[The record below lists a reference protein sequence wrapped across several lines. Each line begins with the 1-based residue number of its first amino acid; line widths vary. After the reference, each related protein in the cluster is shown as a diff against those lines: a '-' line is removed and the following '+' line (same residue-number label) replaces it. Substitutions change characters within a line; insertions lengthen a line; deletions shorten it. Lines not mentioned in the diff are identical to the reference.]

1 MFSKVHC
8 MLDDFFKFK
17 ESGADYRTEII
28 AGITTFLAMA
38 YILGVNPSM
47 LAEGGMPA
55 NAVFF
60 STAIASGLAC
70 IVMGL
75 VAKFPVGLAPGMGL
89 NALFTYTII
98 LEMGN
103 SWESALAAVFISSI
117 IFFIITLSGLR
128 EAILNL
134 IPADLKIG
142 IGAGI
147 GFFLAF
153 LGFKGAGII
162 VNDPSTY
169 VTMGNFFLAFLGFK
183 GAGIIVNDPSTY
195 VTMGNLLA
203 PSVIL
208 ALIGIL
214 ITLVFYIRK
223 VPAAVFFGM
232 IITAAIGIVFSFLG
246 FGTGNP
252 LMPSIPAQFISVNF
266 DFSLFGG
273 FLRGFAQLFSNIP
286 NLFMMVFSLLF
297 VTFFDATG
305 TLMSLGKQCGF
316 IDEKGQAMGI
326 EKAFLSDAIGGII
339 GSVCGTSTVTAFV
352 ESATAVGMGAK
363 TGLSAVVTGILFLLS
378 IFIAPLILALF
389 TPSVTAAA
397 LVIVGFLM
405 MAQLGSVDWA
415 NSVISASVFMTIIMM
430 ILSYSI
436 SIGIAWGFIAY
447 FVGSFAE
454 GKFKEMGWGMYALMI
469 VESVPFVFFIKTFH

>member
-1 MFSKVHC
+1 
-8 MLDDFFKFK
+8 MLDDFFNFK
-17 ESGADYRTEII
+17 ENGADYRTEII

-60 STAIASGLAC
+60 STAIASGIAC

-117 IFFIITLSGLR
+117 IFFIITISGLR

-162 VNDPSTY
+162 VN
-169 VTMGNFFLAFLGFK
+169 N
-183 GAGIIVNDPSTY
+183 PSTY

-316 IDEKGQAMGI
+316 IDEKGQSMGI

-447 FVGSFAE
+447 FVGSIAE
-454 GKFKEMGWGMYALMI
+454 GKFREMGWEMHVLLI
-469 VESVPFVFFIKTFH
+469 VFLVYLFFGL

>member
-1 MFSKVHC
+1 

-17 ESGADYRTEII
+17 ENGADYRTEII

-103 SWESALAAVFISSI
+103 SWETALAAVFISSI
-117 IFFIITLSGLR
+117 IFFIITISGLR

-147 GFFLAF
+147 G
-153 LGFKGAGII
+153 
-162 VNDPSTY
+162 
-169 VTMGNFFLAFLGFK
+169 FFLAFLGFK

-363 TGLSAVVTGILFLLS
+363 TGLSAVITGILFLLS

-447 FVGSFAE
+447 FVGSIAE

-469 VESVPFVFFIKTFH
+469 VFLVYLFFGL

>member
-1 MFSKVHC
+1 

-17 ESGADYRTEII
+17 ENGADYRTEII

-103 SWESALAAVFISSI
+103 SWETALAAVFISSI
-117 IFFIITLSGLR
+117 IFFIITISGLR

-147 GFFLAF
+147 G
-153 LGFKGAGII
+153 
-162 VNDPSTY
+162 
-169 VTMGNFFLAFLGFK
+169 FFLAFLGFK

-286 NLFMMVFSLLF
+286 NLFMMVFALLF

-352 ESATAVGMGAK
+352 ESATGVGMGAK
-363 TGLSAVVTGILFLLS
+363 TGLASVVTGILFLLS
-378 IFIAPLILALF
+378 IFVAPLILALF

-405 MAQLGSVDWA
+405 MAQLGSVNWA
-415 NSVISASVFMTIIMM
+415 NAVISASVFMTIIMM

-447 FVGSFAE
+447 FVGSIAE

-469 VESVPFVFFIKTFH
+469 VFLVYLFFGL

>member
-1 MFSKVHC
+1 

-17 ESGADYRTEII
+17 ENGADYRTEII

-103 SWESALAAVFISSI
+103 SWETALAAVFSSSI
-117 IFFIITLSGLR
+117 IFFIITISGLR

-147 GFFLAF
+147 G
-153 LGFKGAGII
+153 
-162 VNDPSTY
+162 
-169 VTMGNFFLAFLGFK
+169 FFLAFLGFK

-316 IDEKGQAMGI
+316 IDEKGQSMGI

-363 TGLSAVVTGILFLLS
+363 TGLASVVTGILFLLS
-378 IFIAPLILALF
+378 IFVAPLILALF

-405 MAQLGSVDWA
+405 MAQLGSVNWA
-415 NSVISASVFMTIIMM
+415 NAVISASVFMTIIMM

-447 FVGSFAE
+447 FVGSIAE

-469 VESVPFVFFIKTFH
+469 VFLVYLFFGL

>member
-60 STAIASGLAC
+60 STAIASGIAC

-117 IFFIITLSGLR
+117 IFFIITISGLR

-147 GFFLAF
+147 G
-153 LGFKGAGII
+153 
-162 VNDPSTY
+162 
-169 VTMGNFFLAFLGFK
+169 FFLAFLGFK

-316 IDEKGQAMGI
+316 IDEKGQSMGI

-447 FVGSFAE
+447 FVGSIAE

-469 VESVPFVFFIKTFH
+469 VFLVYLFFGL

>member
-17 ESGADYRTEII
+17 ENGADYRTEII

-103 SWESALAAVFISSI
+103 SWETALAAVFISSI
-117 IFFIITLSGLR
+117 IFFIITISGLR

-147 GFFLAF
+147 G
-153 LGFKGAGII
+153 
-162 VNDPSTY
+162 
-169 VTMGNFFLAFLGFK
+169 FFLAFLGFK

-316 IDEKGQAMGI
+316 IDEKGQSMGI

-378 IFIAPLILALF
+378 IFVAPLILALF

-405 MAQLGSVDWA
+405 MAQLGSVNWA
-415 NSVISASVFMTIIMM
+415 NAVISASVFMTIIMM

-447 FVGSFAE
+447 FVGSIAE

-469 VESVPFVFFIKTFH
+469 VFLVYLFFGL

>member
-1 MFSKVHC
+1 

-17 ESGADYRTEII
+17 ENGADYRTEII

-103 SWESALAAVFISSI
+103 SWETALAAVFISSI
-117 IFFIITLSGLR
+117 IFFIITISGLR

-162 VNDPSTY
+162 VNDQ
-169 VTMGNFFLAFLGFK
+169 
-183 GAGIIVNDPSTY
+183 STY

-316 IDEKGQAMGI
+316 IDEKGQSMGI

-363 TGLSAVVTGILFLLS
+363 TGLSAVITGILFLLS

-447 FVGSFAE
+447 FVGSLAE

-469 VESVPFVFFIKTFH
+469 VFLVYLFFGL

>member
-17 ESGADYRTEII
+17 ENGADYRTEII

-103 SWESALAAVFISSI
+103 SWETALAAVFISSI
-117 IFFIITLSGLR
+117 IFFIITISGLR

-147 GFFLAF
+147 G
-153 LGFKGAGII
+153 
-162 VNDPSTY
+162 
-169 VTMGNFFLAFLGFK
+169 FFLAFLGFK

-352 ESATAVGMGAK
+352 ESATGVGMGAK
-363 TGLSAVVTGILFLLS
+363 TGLASVVTGILFLLS
-378 IFIAPLILALF
+378 IFVAPLILALF

-405 MAQLGSVDWA
+405 MAQLGSVNWA
-415 NSVISASVFMTIIMM
+415 NAVISASVFMTIIMM

-447 FVGSFAE
+447 FVGSLAE

-469 VESVPFVFFIKTFH
+469 VFLVYLFFGL

>member
-1 MFSKVHC
+1 

-17 ESGADYRTEII
+17 ENGADYRTEII

-103 SWESALAAVFISSI
+103 SWETALAAVFISSI
-117 IFFIITLSGLR
+117 IFFIITISGLR

-147 GFFLAF
+147 G
-153 LGFKGAGII
+153 
-162 VNDPSTY
+162 
-169 VTMGNFFLAFLGFK
+169 FFLAFLGFK

-316 IDEKGQAMGI
+316 IDEKGQSMGI

-447 FVGSFAE
+447 FVGSIAE
-454 GKFKEMGWGMYALMI
+454 GKFKEMGWKMYALMI
-469 VESVPFVFFIKTFH
+469 VFLVYLFFGL

>member
-1 MFSKVHC
+1 

-17 ESGADYRTEII
+17 ENGADYRTEII

-103 SWESALAAVFISSI
+103 SWETALAAVFISSI
-117 IFFIITLSGLR
+117 IFFIITISGLR

-162 VNDPSTY
+162 VNDQ
-169 VTMGNFFLAFLGFK
+169 
-183 GAGIIVNDPSTY
+183 STY

-316 IDEKGQAMGI
+316 IDEKGQSMGI

-405 MAQLGSVDWA
+405 MAQLGSVNWA
-415 NSVISASVFMTIIMM
+415 NAVISASVFMTIIMM

-447 FVGSFAE
+447 FVGSIAE

-469 VESVPFVFFIKTFH
+469 VFLVYLFFGL

>member
-1 MFSKVHC
+1 

-17 ESGADYRTEII
+17 ENGADYRTEII

-103 SWESALAAVFISSI
+103 SWETALAAVFISSI
-117 IFFIITLSGLR
+117 IFFIITISGLR

-147 GFFLAF
+147 G
-153 LGFKGAGII
+153 
-162 VNDPSTY
+162 
-169 VTMGNFFLAFLGFK
+169 FFLAFLGFK

-316 IDEKGQAMGI
+316 IDEKGQSMGI

-378 IFIAPLILALF
+378 IFVAPLILALF

-405 MAQLGSVDWA
+405 MAQLGSVNWA
-415 NSVISASVFMTIIMM
+415 NAVISASVFMTIIMM

-447 FVGSFAE
+447 FVGSIAE

-469 VESVPFVFFIKTFH
+469 VFLVYLFFGL

>member
-1 MFSKVHC
+1 

-17 ESGADYRTEII
+17 ENGADYRTEII

-117 IFFIITLSGLR
+117 IFFIITISGLR

-147 GFFLAF
+147 G
-153 LGFKGAGII
+153 
-162 VNDPSTY
+162 
-169 VTMGNFFLAFLGFK
+169 FFLAFLGFK

-316 IDEKGQAMGI
+316 IDEKGQSMGI

-405 MAQLGSVDWA
+405 MAQLGSVNWA

-447 FVGSFAE
+447 FVGSIAE

-469 VESVPFVFFIKTFH
+469 VFLVYLFFGL

>member
-1 MFSKVHC
+1 

-17 ESGADYRTEII
+17 ENGADYRTEII

-103 SWESALAAVFISSI
+103 SWETALAAVFISSI
-117 IFFIITLSGLR
+117 IFFIITISGLR

-147 GFFLAF
+147 G
-153 LGFKGAGII
+153 
-162 VNDPSTY
+162 
-169 VTMGNFFLAFLGFK
+169 FFLAFLGFK

-316 IDEKGQAMGI
+316 IDEKGQSMGI

-447 FVGSFAE
+447 FVGSLAE

-469 VESVPFVFFIKTFH
+469 VFLVYLFFGL

>member
-1 MFSKVHC
+1 

-17 ESGADYRTEII
+17 ENGADYRTEII

-103 SWESALAAVFISSI
+103 SWETALAAVFISSI
-117 IFFIITLSGLR
+117 IFFIITISGLR

-147 GFFLAF
+147 G
-153 LGFKGAGII
+153 
-162 VNDPSTY
+162 
-169 VTMGNFFLAFLGFK
+169 FFLAFLGFK

-405 MAQLGSVDWA
+405 MAQLGSVNWA
-415 NSVISASVFMTIIMM
+415 NAVISASVFMTIIMM

-447 FVGSFAE
+447 FVGSIAE

-469 VESVPFVFFIKTFH
+469 VFLVYLFFGL

>member
-17 ESGADYRTEII
+17 ENGADYRTEII

-103 SWESALAAVFISSI
+103 SWETALAAVFISSI
-117 IFFIITLSGLR
+117 IFFIITISGLR

-147 GFFLAF
+147 G
-153 LGFKGAGII
+153 
-162 VNDPSTY
+162 
-169 VTMGNFFLAFLGFK
+169 FFLAFLGFK

-273 FLRGFAQLFSNIP
+273 FLHGFTQLFSNIP

-316 IDEKGQAMGI
+316 IDEKGQSMGI

-447 FVGSFAE
+447 FVGSIAE

-469 VESVPFVFFIKTFH
+469 VFLVYLFFGL

>member
-1 MFSKVHC
+1 

-17 ESGADYRTEII
+17 ENGADYRTEII

-60 STAIASGLAC
+60 STAIASGIAC

-103 SWESALAAVFISSI
+103 SWETALAAVFISSI
-117 IFFIITLSGLR
+117 IFFIITISGLR

-147 GFFLAF
+147 G
-153 LGFKGAGII
+153 
-162 VNDPSTY
+162 
-169 VTMGNFFLAFLGFK
+169 FFLAFLGFK

-378 IFIAPLILALF
+378 IFVAPLILALF

-447 FVGSFAE
+447 FVGSLAE

-469 VESVPFVFFIKTFH
+469 VFLVYLFFGL

>member
-1 MFSKVHC
+1 MFSKVRC

-17 ESGADYRTEII
+17 ENGADYRTEII

-103 SWESALAAVFISSI
+103 SWETALAAVFISSI
-117 IFFIITLSGLR
+117 IFFIITISGLR

-147 GFFLAF
+147 G
-153 LGFKGAGII
+153 
-162 VNDPSTY
+162 
-169 VTMGNFFLAFLGFK
+169 FFLAFLGFK

-316 IDEKGQAMGI
+316 IDEKGQSMGI

-405 MAQLGSVDWA
+405 MAQLGSVDWSNA
-415 NSVISASVFMTIIMM
+415 VISASVFMTIIMM

-447 FVGSFAE
+447 FVGSIAE
-454 GKFKEMGWGMYALMI
+454 GKFKEMGWKMYALMI
-469 VESVPFVFFIKTFH
+469 VFLVYLFFGL

>member
-60 STAIASGLAC
+60 STAIASGIAC

-117 IFFIITLSGLR
+117 IFFIITISGLR

-147 GFFLAF
+147 G
-153 LGFKGAGII
+153 
-162 VNDPSTY
+162 
-169 VTMGNFFLAFLGFK
+169 FFLAFLGFK

-316 IDEKGQAMGI
+316 IDEKGQSMGI

-352 ESATAVGMGAK
+352 ESATGVGMGAK

-378 IFIAPLILALF
+378 IFVAPLILALF

-447 FVGSFAE
+447 FVGSIAE

-469 VESVPFVFFIKTFH
+469 VFLVYLFFGL

>member
-1 MFSKVHC
+1 

-17 ESGADYRTEII
+17 ENGADYRTEII

-103 SWESALAAVFISSI
+103 SWETALAAVFISSI

-147 GFFLAF
+147 G
-153 LGFKGAGII
+153 
-162 VNDPSTY
+162 
-169 VTMGNFFLAFLGFK
+169 FFLAFLGFK

-316 IDEKGQAMGI
+316 IDEKGQSMGI

-363 TGLSAVVTGILFLLS
+363 TGLSAVITGILFLLS

-405 MAQLGSVDWA
+405 MAQLGSVNWA
-415 NSVISASVFMTIIMM
+415 NAVISASVFMTIIMM

-447 FVGSFAE
+447 FVGSIAE

-469 VESVPFVFFIKTFH
+469 VFLVYLFFGL

>member
-169 VTMGNFFLAFLGFK
+169 VTMGN
-183 GAGIIVNDPSTY
+183 
-195 VTMGNLLA
+195 LLA

-316 IDEKGQAMGI
+316 IDEKGQSMGI

-447 FVGSFAE
+447 FVGSIAE

-469 VESVPFVFFIKTFH
+469 VFLVYLFFGL

>member
-1 MFSKVHC
+1 

-17 ESGADYRTEII
+17 ENGADYRTEII

-103 SWESALAAVFISSI
+103 SWETALAAVFISSI
-117 IFFIITLSGLR
+117 IFFIITISGLR

-147 GFFLAF
+147 G
-153 LGFKGAGII
+153 
-162 VNDPSTY
+162 
-169 VTMGNFFLAFLGFK
+169 FFLAFLGFK

-316 IDEKGQAMGI
+316 IDEKGQSMGI

-436 SIGIAWGFIAY
+436 SIGIEWGFIAY
-447 FVGSFAE
+447 FVGSIAE

-469 VESVPFVFFIKTFH
+469 VFLVYLFFGL